1 MVVRYERR
9 KYKTILNRYRFI
21 DSWFWCRYS
30 VNPYSGCEFA
40 CTYCDS
46 RSHRYHLHPGFDR
59 VIHVKSDVGRM
70 LDLRLSR
77 ARTLLPDVV
86 AIGGSGDA
94 YQPAELEFQNTR
106 RCLEVLLGHHYPVF
120 LSTKSD
126 LVKRDVDL
134 LASIARD
141 SFCTLTV
148 TITTFDDDLVRFLEP
163 GASPPGDRLGALEEV
178 KRKRPEIQIGVNLM
192 PVVPYMTDDE
202 ENLQEV
208 VSRSRK
214 AGVDFM
220 LFGSGMTMRDD
231 QARWF
236 LTRLGEA
243 YPELLPGYLELY
255 EASFDPAEG
264 YRGNYAAKP
273 GYVKRVDRMI
283 LRLCEESGMPFRA
296 RRFIPGDFRRTNY
309 LISEIFLNE
318 AHEARIRGGRWRNL
332 HWAGM
337 NIGNLRE
344 SLEDVAERGELRGI
358 RNVDE
363 GVEGRIQELIER
375 FRVS

>member
-9 KYKTILNRYRFI
+9 KYKTILNKYRFI

-46 RSHRYHLHPGFDR
+46 RSHRYHLHPDFDQ
-59 VIHVKSDVGRM
+59 VIYVKEEVGRM

-106 RCLEVLLGHHYPVF
+106 RCLEVLLRHHYPVF
-120 LSTKSD
+120 ISTKSE
-126 LVKRDVDL
+126 LVRRDADL
-134 LASIARD
+134 LGSIARD
-141 SFCTLTV
+141 SHCTLTA
-148 TITTFDDDLVRFLEP
+148 TITTFDDDLVRLVEP
-163 GASPPGDRLGALEEV
+163 GASPPVDRLGALEEV
-178 KRKRPEIQIGVNLM
+178 KGRRPEVQTGVNLI
-192 PVVPYMTDDE
+192 PVIPYLTDDE
-202 ENLQEV
+202 GNLQEV

-214 AGVDFM
+214 AGVDFI

-236 LTRLGEA
+236 LTRLGESF
-243 YPELLPGYLELY
+243 PELLPRYLDLY
-255 EASFDPAEG
+255 EASFDPVGG
-264 YRGNYAAKP
+264 YQGNYGAKS
-273 GYVKRVDRMI
+273 GYLNRIDKMI
-283 LRLCEESGMPFRA
+283 LQLCEESGLPFRA

-318 AHEARIRGGRWRNL
+318 AYEARIRGGRWKNL

-344 SLEDVAERGELRGI
+344 SLEDIAEREELRGI

-363 GVEGRIQELIER
+363 GLEGRILELIER
-375 FRVS
+375 FKVS